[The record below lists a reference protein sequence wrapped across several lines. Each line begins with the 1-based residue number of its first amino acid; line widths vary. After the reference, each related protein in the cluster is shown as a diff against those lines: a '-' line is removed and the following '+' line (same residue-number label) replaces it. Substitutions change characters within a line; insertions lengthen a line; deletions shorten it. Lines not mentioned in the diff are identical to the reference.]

1 MPMASDAHKQ
11 AFSTSFA
18 RAIVDFK
25 AAVERG
31 DKPTASIHYVYACG
45 LISGATLSGGFSK
58 RFGLRLMSTLEDYFS
73 ALMKFMERLQPTQR
87 MTNPT

>member
-1 MPMASDAHKQ
+1 MASDAHKQ

-31 DKPTASIHYVYACG
+31 DKPAANIYYVYACG

-58 RFGLRLMSTLEDYFS
+58 RFGLRLMSKLEDSRS
-73 ALMKFMERLQPTQR
+73 ALMAAFGEMPPIL
-87 MTNPT
+87 

>member
-1 MPMASDAHKQ
+1 MANDAHKH

-31 DKPTASIHYVYACG
+31 DKSAANIHYIYACG
-45 LISGATLSGGFSK
+45 LISGATLSGGVSK
-58 RFGLRLMSTLEDYFS
+58 KFGLRLMSTLEDSRS
-73 ALMKFMERLQPTQR
+73 ALMAAFGDMPPVL
-87 MTNPT
+87 